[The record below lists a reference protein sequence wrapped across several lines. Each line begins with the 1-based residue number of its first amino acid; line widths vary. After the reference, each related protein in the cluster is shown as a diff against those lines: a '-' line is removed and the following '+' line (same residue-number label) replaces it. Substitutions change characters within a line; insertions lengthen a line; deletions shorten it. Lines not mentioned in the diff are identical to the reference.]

1 VTARNSVLRLYRFAV
16 DSVTR
21 STKAFMEALVGVL
34 RDERERSGLS
44 QTELASKA
52 GLSRPHVG
60 YLETGERQPSVESLK
75 RLALALGTT
84 AAELVSRAEERA
96 KKR

>member
-1 VTARNSVLRLYRFAV
+1 
-16 DSVTR
+16 
-21 STKAFMEALVGVL
+21 MEALAKVFL
-34 RDERERSGLS
+34 DERTKSGLS
-44 QTELASKA
+44 QTELAAKA

-84 AAELVSRAEERA
+84 ATDLVSRAEESL

>member
-1 VTARNSVLRLYRFAV
+1 MMSCRYRSLV

-34 RDERERSGLS
+34 REERQRSGLS
-44 QTELASKA
+44 QTELAAKA

-75 RLALALGTT
+75 RLAHALGTT
-84 AAELVSRAEERA
+84 VADLASRAEEA
-96 KKR
+96 AGKR